1 MERWLMNL
9 VKSSS
14 SILRKFLI
22 FNFFAFLILGLF
34 TFFYLKGIQPN
45 LVKQRTEKHVVII
58 NNTSNHIERLQLNF
72 EKESIKDF
80 LLSTRFLFQNLERVQ
95 FYSLDGNLIADTNVL
110 DLDQSVFKKT
120 DLVLEENIKSDILSE
135 EKQNSVD
142 QGKSEDKF
150 DTINELIS
158 KKKRGEPSVFQ
169 KIEGNNFYV
178 KTLDNVSV
186 KDVTLGYIMVTEQAN
201 EILTAVE
208 ERKNFI
214 LRTVLAIAIAIFIF
228 SIFLNRYILKPI
240 AGLVAYTESIKS
252 KDESMGKI
260 EKFLYRSDELGL
272 LSRSLNNMTKNLQ
285 QRTQRAENSS
295 ADLAHEIRNPLASL
309 KGASE
314 LLDNTTDKDE
324 RRKLIKILSHDV
336 ERIERLITDYSQM
349 LKDEASLSR
358 EKMKV
363 LDIQNLIK
371 NVVDEFNNNN
381 SVTEKNIKF
390 SVNQKNLNGN
400 KLKLLG
406 IENRLEQVLAN
417 LLDNAVSFSPKNGE
431 ILIDIQSDK
440 ENINIKIKDNGP
452 GFSEVNTEKIFKR
465 FYSNRPE
472 QFGQH
477 SGLGLNIVKSIVEM
491 HGGSVRALNRS
502 DIKRGAEIELE
513 LPKRA

>member
-1 MERWLMNL
+1 MKL

-58 NNTSNHIERLQLNF
+58 NNTSNHIDRLQLNF
-72 EKESIKDF
+72 EKKSIKDF

-95 FYSLDGNLIADTNVL
+95 FYNLDGNLIADTNVL
-110 DLDQSVFKKT
+110 DLDQTVFTKT
-120 DLVLEENIKSDILSE
+120 DLVLEEKIDNISSSKETNERITEEDKDNKINTVKKLISNKKSE
-135 EKQNSVD
+135 EP
-142 QGKSEDKF
+142 
-150 DTINELIS
+150 L
-158 KKKRGEPSVFQ
+158 VFQ
-169 KIEGNNFYV
+169 TTEGTNFYV
-178 KTLDNVSV
+178 KTLGNVRV
-186 KDVTLGYIMVTEQAN
+186 KDEILGYIMVTEQAN
-201 EILTAVE
+201 EILTAVT
-208 ERKNFI
+208 ERRNFI

-285 QRTQRAENSS
+285 QRTQIAENSS

-314 LLDNTTDKDE
+314 LLDNTTDKTE
-324 RRKLIKILSHDV
+324 RTKLIKILSHDV

-371 NVVDEFNNNN
+371 NVVDEFSNNN

-390 SVNQKNLNGN
+390 FVRKKNLNGQQ
-400 KLKLLG
+400 LKLLG

-417 LLDNAVSFSPKNGE
+417 LLDNAVSFSPRNGE
-431 ILIDIQSDK
+431 IFIDIQNDK
-440 ENINIKIKDNGP
+440 DNIILKIKDSGP
-452 GFSEVNTEKIFKR
+452 GFSEINTEKIFKR

-472 QFGQH
+472 QFGEH

-491 HGGSVRALNRS
+491 HGGTVRALNRS
-502 DIKRGAEIELE
+502 DIKNGAEIELE
-513 LPKRA
+513 LPKRI

>member
-1 MERWLMNL
+1 MKL

-14 SILRKFLI
+14 SILRKFLV

-34 TFFYLKGIQPN
+34 TVFYLKGIQPN
-45 LVKQRTEKHVVII
+45 LVKQRTEKHEVII

-72 EKESIKDF
+72 EKESIKNF

-95 FYSLDGNLIADTNVL
+95 FYNLDGDLIADTNVL
-110 DLDQSVFKKT
+110 DVDQSVFKKT
-120 DLVLEENIKSDILSE
+120 DLVLEEKIENNTLPENTEDNINE
-135 EKQNSVD
+135 ESRE
-142 QGKSEDKF
+142 GKI
-150 DTINELIS
+150 DTIKELLL
-158 KKKRGEPSVFQ
+158 KKKNKEPSVFQ
-169 KIEGNNFYV
+169 KTEGNNFYV
-178 KTLDNVSV
+178 KTLGDVNI
-186 KDVTLGYIMVTEQAN
+186 KDQILGYIMVTEQAN
-201 EILTAVE
+201 EILIAVE

-314 LLDNTTDKDE
+314 LLDNTNDKTE
-324 RRKLIKILSHDV
+324 REKLIKILSHDV

-363 LDIQNLIK
+363 LDIQSLIK
-371 NVVDEFNNNN
+371 NVVDEFSNNN
-381 SVTEKNIKF
+381 SVTEKNIRF
-390 SVNQKNLNGN
+390 VVNKKDLNGK
-400 KLKLLG
+400 KLKIFG

-417 LLDNAVSFSPKNGE
+417 LFDNAVSFSPKNSE
-431 ILIDIQSDK
+431 ILINIQND
-440 ENINIKIKDNGP
+440 KDNIIVKVKDSGP

-472 QFGQH
+472 KFGEH

-502 DIKRGAEIELE
+502 DIKKGAQIELE
-513 LPKRA
+513 LPKRV

>member
-1 MERWLMNL
+1 MKL

-45 LVKQRTEKHVVII
+45 LVKQRTEKHVIII
-58 NNTSNHIERLQLNF
+58 NNTSNHIDRLQLNF
-72 EKESIKDF
+72 EKESIKNF

-95 FYSLDGNLIADTNVL
+95 FYNLDGDLIADTNML
-110 DLDQSVFKKT
+110 DVDQTVFTKT
-120 DLVLEENIKSDILSE
+120 DLVLEEKIENNTLSE
-135 EKQNSVD
+135 KTKGNINEDSRE
-142 QGKSEDKF
+142 GKI
-150 DTINELIS
+150 DTIKELLV
-158 KKKRGEPSVFQ
+158 KKKSKEPSVFQ
-169 KIEGNNFYV
+169 KTEGNNFYV
-178 KTLDNVSV
+178 KTLGGVSI
-186 KDVTLGYIMVTEQAN
+186 KDQILGYIMVTEQVN
-201 EILTAVE
+201 EILIAVE

-252 KDESMGKI
+252 RDESMGKI

-314 LLDNTTDKDE
+314 LLDSTNDKTE
-324 RRKLIKILSHDV
+324 REKLIKILSHDV

-363 LDIQNLIK
+363 LDIQNLIR
-371 NVVDEFNNNN
+371 NVVDEFSNNN

-390 SVNQKNLNGN
+390 VVSKKNLNGK
-400 KLKLLG
+400 KLELFG

-417 LLDNAVSFSPKNGE
+417 LFDNAVSFSPKNSE
-431 ILIDIQSDK
+431 ILINIQSDK
-440 ENINIKIKDNGP
+440 DNIIVKIKDSGP

-472 QFGQH
+472 KFGEH

-502 DIKRGAEIELE
+502 DIKKGAQIELE

>member
-1 MERWLMNL
+1 MKL

-22 FNFFAFLILGLF
+22 LNFFAFLILGLF
-34 TFFYLKGIQPN
+34 TFFYLKGVQPN
-45 LVKQRTEKHVVII
+45 LVKQRTEKHTVII
-58 NNTSNHIERLQLNF
+58 NNTSNHIERLNINF
-72 EKESIKDF
+72 EMESLKNF

-95 FYSLDGNLIADTNVL
+95 FYNLDGSLVADTNVL
-110 DLDQSVFKKT
+110 DLDQDVFKKT
-120 DLVLEENIKSDILSE
+120 ESVMEGKIEESTLSE
-135 EKQNSVD
+135 KNKIEMIIEKNAIETNSI
-142 QGKSEDKF
+142 KNLIKNKKN
-150 DTINELIS
+150 NEPLIS
-158 KKKRGEPSVFQ
+158 EI
-169 KIEGNNFYV
+169 IEGDNLYI
-178 KTLDNVSV
+178 KTLDDVNVNGGI
-186 KDVTLGYIMVTEQAN
+186 LGYIMVTEQAN
-201 EILTAVE
+201 EILIAVD

-214 LRTVLAIAIAIFIF
+214 IRTVLAIAVVIFIF
-228 SIFLNRYILKPI
+228 LIFLNKYILYPI
-240 AGLVAYTESIKS
+240 AGLVAYTESIKA

-272 LSRSLNNMTKNLQ
+272 LSRSLNNMTKDLQ

-314 LLDNTTDKDE
+314 LLDNTSDKLE
-324 RRKLIKILSHDV
+324 RSKLIKLLSHDV

-358 EKMKV
+358 EKRKI
-363 LDIQNLIK
+363 LEIYNLVK

-381 SVTEKNIKF
+381 TVTEKNIKF
-390 SVNQKNLNGN
+390 IINRKNLNGH
-400 KLKLLG
+400 KLEIFG

-417 LLDNAVSFSPKNGE
+417 LLDNAVSFSPNNGQ
-431 ILIDIQSDK
+431 ITIDIKSNKDT
-440 ENINIKIKDNGP
+440 ISVKIKDMGP
-452 GFSEVNTEKIFKR
+452 GFSETNTEKIFKR

-472 QFGQH
+472 KFGEH

-502 DIKRGAEIELE
+502 DVRSGAEIEFE
-513 LPKRA
+513 LPKRG

>member
-1 MERWLMNL
+1 MKL

-22 FNFFAFLILGLF
+22 FNFIAFLILGLF
-34 TFFYLKGIQPN
+34 TFFYLKSIQPN

-58 NNTSNHIERLQLNF
+58 NNTSNHIERLELNF
-72 EKESIKDF
+72 ERESIKNF

-95 FYSLDGNLIADTNVL
+95 FYNLEGYLIADTNVL
-110 DLDQSVFKKT
+110 DLDQTVFSKT
-120 DLVLEENIKSDILSE
+120 DLVLEEKLDSKISSEKEDNNVINKQDKAETITELLDGGEIK
-135 EKQNSVD
+135 
-142 QGKSEDKF
+142 
-150 DTINELIS
+150 
-158 KKKRGEPSVFQ
+158 EPSVFQ
-169 KIEGNNFYV
+169 RTEGDNFYV
-178 KTLDNVSV
+178 KTLANVNA
-186 KDVTLGYIMVTEQAN
+186 KDKILGYIMVTEQAN

-208 ERKNFI
+208 ERKDFI
-214 LRTVLAIAIAIFIF
+214 LRTVLAIAIVIFIF

-252 KDESMGKI
+252 KDQSIGSI
-260 EKFLYRSDELGL
+260 EKFLLRSDELGL

-314 LLDNTTDKDE
+314 LLDTTSDKTE
-324 RRKLIKILSHDV
+324 REKLLKILSHDV

-358 EKMKV
+358 EKMKI
-363 LDIQNLIK
+363 LDIQYLIK
-371 NVVDEFNNNN
+371 NVVDDFSNN
-381 SVTEKNIKF
+381 SSVAEKKIKF
-390 SVNQKNLNGN
+390 VINKKNLNGK
-400 KLKLLG
+400 KLNILG

-417 LLDNAVSFSPKNGE
+417 LLDNAVSFSPVNGE
-431 ILIDIQSDK
+431 ILISAEGDNDNVI
-440 ENINIKIKDNGP
+440 IKIKDTGP
-452 GFSEVNTEKIFKR
+452 GFSEVNTEKVFKR

-472 QFGQH
+472 KFGEH

-491 HGGSVRALNRS
+491 HGGNVRALNRS
-502 DIKRGAEIELE
+502 DINNGAQIELE
-513 LPKRA
+513 LPKRI

>member
-1 MERWLMNL
+1 MKL

-22 FNFFAFLILGLF
+22 FNFFGFLILGLF
-34 TFFYLKGIQPN
+34 TFFYLRGIQPN

-72 EKESIKDF
+72 EQKSIKNF

-95 FYSLDGNLIADTNVL
+95 FYNLDGDLIADTNVL
-110 DLDQSVFKKT
+110 DVDQTVFTKT
-120 DLVLEENIKSDILSE
+120 DSVLEEKIENNALSE
-135 EKQNSVD
+135 KTKDNINEESRE
-142 QGKSEDKF
+142 GKT
-150 DTINELIS
+150 DTIKELLV
-158 KKKRGEPSVFQ
+158 KKKSKEPSVFE
-169 KIEGNNFYV
+169 KTEGNNFYV
-178 KTLDNVSV
+178 KTLGDVSI
-186 KDVTLGYIMVTEQAN
+186 KEQILGYIMVTEQAN

-252 KDESMGKI
+252 RDESMGKI

-314 LLDNTTDKDE
+314 LLDNTNDKTE
-324 RRKLIKILSHDV
+324 REKLIKILSHDV

-371 NVVDEFNNNN
+371 NVVDEFSNNN

-390 SVNQKNLNGN
+390 VVSKKDLNGK
-400 KLKLLG
+400 KLKIFG

-417 LLDNAVSFSPKNGE
+417 LFDNAVSFSPKNSE
-431 ILIDIQSDK
+431 ILINIQSDK
-440 ENINIKIKDNGP
+440 DNIILKIKDNGP

-472 QFGQH
+472 KFGEH

-502 DIKRGAEIELE
+502 DIKKGAQIELE

>member
-1 MERWLMNL
+1 MKL

-58 NNTSNHIERLQLNF
+58 DNTSNHIDRLQLSF
-72 EKESIKDF
+72 KKESIKNF

-95 FYSLDGNLIADTNVL
+95 FYNVDGNLIADTNVL
-110 DLDQSVFKKT
+110 DLDQTVFAKT
-120 DLVLEENIKSDILSE
+120 DLVLEESIEDNIGSEKTKNDLGKDNVE
-135 EKQNSVD
+135 EKI
-142 QGKSEDKF
+142 K
-150 DTINELIS
+150 TIKELIA
-158 KKKRGEPSVFQ
+158 KKKGKEPLIFE
-169 KIEGNNFYV
+169 KMEGNNFYV
-178 KTLDNVSV
+178 KTLGDVNV
-186 KDVTLGYIMVTEQAN
+186 KDQVLGYIMVTEQAN
-201 EILTAVE
+201 EILIAVA
-208 ERKNFI
+208 ERRNFI
-214 LRTVLAIAIAIFIF
+214 LRTVLAIGIVIFIF
-228 SIFLNRYILKPI
+228 LIFLNRYILKPI

-285 QRTQRAENSS
+285 QRTQKAENSS

-314 LLDNTTDKDE
+314 LLDSTTDTME
-324 RRKLIKILSHDV
+324 RGKLIKILSHDV

-363 LDIQNLIK
+363 LDIKRLIK
-371 NVVDEFNNNN
+371 NVIDEFNNNN

-390 SVNQKNLNGN
+390 FVNKKNLNGQ
-400 KLKLLG
+400 KLELFG

-431 ILIDIQSDK
+431 ILIDIQSEKD
-440 ENINIKIKDNGP
+440 NIIVRIKDSGP

-472 QFGQH
+472 KFGEH

-502 DIKRGAEIELE
+502 DVKNGAEIELE